1 MQGLIRFFIKNS
13 QFFLFLLL
21 EIICLILVVN
31 YNQKQRDIFRGATT
45 SIAGTVYRN
54 QKGLVEFIGLRRKM
68 NDLSRENASL
78 RRNLYEQK
86 LQLRKLQRRTTP
98 DSTHNLSLDSTFRF
112 TPARVLSNSVSLRNN
127 YLTLDI
133 GKRHGIE
140 PGMGVISPEGVVGMV
155 TEVTPRYAR
164 VMSMLH
170 AQFRLS
176 AGLSGKHYFGTLY
189 WPGGSPG
196 RFRLKDIP
204 IHAEIKEG
212 DNVETSGFSFVF
224 PEGIALGTI
233 HKIEVDGYFYDLI
246 IDMAQDLGD
255 LHRVYVVDHPDRK
268 QLQSLNALPD
278 S

>member
-1 MQGLIRFFIKNS
+1 MQGLIRFFLKNS

-21 EIICLILVVN
+21 EIICLILVVS
-31 YNQKQRDIFRGATT
+31 YNQKQRDLFRGVTT
-45 SIAGTVYRN
+45 TIAGTIYRN
-54 QKGLVEFIGLRRKM
+54 QKSLVEFIGLRRKM

-78 RRNLYEQK
+78 RRSLYEQK
-86 LQLRKLQRRTTP
+86 LQLRKLQRQMDP
-98 DSTHNLSLDSTFRF
+98 GYPQSGVGDSTYQF

-133 GKRHGIE
+133 GRQQGIQ
-140 PGMGVISPEGVVGMV
+140 PGMGVISPEGVVGII
-155 TEVTPRYAR
+155 TEVTPHYAR
-164 VMSMLH
+164 VMSLLH

-189 WPGGSPG
+189 WPGGSPR

-204 IHAEIKEG
+204 IHAEIQEG
-212 DNVETSGFSFVF
+212 DEIETSGFSFIF
-224 PEGIALGTI
+224 PRGITLGTI
-233 HKIEVDGYFYDLI
+233 SDIQTDGYFYDLVVE
-246 IDMAQDLGD
+246 MAQDLGD
-255 LHRVYVVDHPDRK
+255 LHRVYVVDHPDRA